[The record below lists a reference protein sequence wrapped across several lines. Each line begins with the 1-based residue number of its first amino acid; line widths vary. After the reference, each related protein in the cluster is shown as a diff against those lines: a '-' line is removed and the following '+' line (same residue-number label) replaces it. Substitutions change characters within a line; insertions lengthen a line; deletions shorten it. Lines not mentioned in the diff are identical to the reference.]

1 MNSSSWYAVRVRS
14 NHERVAADYLRARGF
29 EEFLP
34 TFRERR
40 RWSDRIKSVE
50 RPLFGGYL
58 FCRFDPREMVPV
70 LSAPG
75 VVHVVGFGNKPAPVA
90 DEELT
95 AVRRVLESG
104 LPASP
109 WPYLKAGDS
118 IRIRTGPLK
127 SLEGRLDHVRNEWRV
142 VVSVNLLQR
151 SVAVEVDPE
160 VIEPA

>member
-1 MNSSSWYAVRVRS
+1 MSSLAWYAVRVRS
-14 NHERVAADYLRARGF
+14 NHERIAADYLRHRGM
-29 EEFLP
+29 EEFVP
-34 TFRERR
+34 TFRMRK
-40 RWSDRIKSVE
+40 RWSDRVKSVE
-50 RPLFGGYL
+50 CPLFGGYV

-75 VVHVVGFGNKPAPVA
+75 VVNVVGFGNRPAPVPE
-90 DEELT
+90 EELD

-109 WPYLKAGDS
+109 WPYLKSGDA
-118 IRIRTGPLK
+118 IRIRSGPLK
-127 SLEGRLDHVRNEWRV
+127 SLEGRLERVRDEWRV

-160 VIEPA
+160 VLEPA